1 MSKVADLIKD
11 ALATIQVINP
21 VQSVSA
27 ADMQT
32 GIRFLN
38 RLMTRMEANGISMGW
53 SGVSAP
59 DEDLP
64 LPSECELGI
73 MYSLAIT
80 LAPQYGVDVMP
91 AVAAGAQTFMNDV
104 MRDQMVATPIQPI
117 LDIPA
122 PDGWS
127 NRTINGSTWYVG

>member
-1 MSKVADLIKD
+1 MTTVADFIKD
-11 ALATIQVINP
+11 TLSTIQVINP
-21 VQSVSA
+21 SQAVSA

-38 RLMTRMEANGISMGW
+38 RLMTRMEASGIAMGW
-53 SGVSAP
+53 QDVSSP
-59 DEDLP
+59 DDVLP
-64 LPSECELGI
+64 LPPEAELGI
-73 MYSLAIT
+73 MYTLAVTI
-80 LAPQYGVDVMP
+80 APQYGVDVMP
-91 AVAAGAQTFMNDV
+91 AVAGGSIEFMNALR
-104 MRDQMVATPIQPI
+104 RDQAVATPIQPI

>member
-1 MSKVADLIKD
+1 MTTVADFIKD
-11 ALATIQVINP
+11 TLGTIQVINTT
-21 VQSVSA
+21 QSVSDK
-27 ADMQT
+27 DMQT

-38 RLMTRMEANGISMGW
+38 RLMTRLEASGISMGW
-53 SGVSAP
+53 QNVTSP
-59 DEDLP
+59 DDELP
-64 LPSECELGI
+64 MPAEVELGI
-73 MYSLAIT
+73 MYSLGIM

-117 LDIPA
+117 LDLPA

-127 NRTINGSTWYVG
+127 NRTINGSTFYVG